1 MACVAGCWQ
10 DTVQWY
16 GRYKL
21 WRALVDAILTDL
33 VLENLS
39 VGTLSKVSL
48 TVPDGQVAC
57 LSGPSGSGKS
67 RLLRAVADLEPHGG
81 RVALGDT
88 AQLDVPA
95 HQWRSR
101 VVMVP
106 ADSQWWFDD
115 VGDHFPDDAKA
126 RLPSALGFPA
136 GVMDWS
142 VSRLSSGE
150 RQRLALWRALALQP
164 EALLLDE
171 PTANLD
177 NDSTEA
183 IENWLLEE
191 IRRRRIATFWV
202 AHDPAQIHRVADARY
217 RIHGNR
223 LERDHGSD

>member
-1 MACVAGCWQ
+1 MLASPG
-10 DTVQWY
+10 
-16 GRYKL
+16 
-21 WRALVDAILTDL
+21 DAILTDL

-39 VGTLSKVSL
+39 VGTLSGVSL
-48 TVPDGQVAC
+48 TVPGGQVVC

-81 RVALGDT
+81 IIRLNDT
-88 AQLDVPA
+88 LQSAMLA

-101 VVMVP
+101 VMMVP
-106 ADSQWWFDD
+106 ADSQWWFDE
-115 VGDHFPDDAKA
+115 VGGHFPDDAGA
-126 RLPSALGFPA
+126 RLPSALGFPPE
-136 GVMDWS
+136 VMGWS

-183 IENWLLEE
+183 IEAWLIDEV
-191 IRRRRIATFWV
+191 RRRQIAVLWV
-202 AHDPAQIHRVADARY
+202 AHDPAQIHRLASAHY
-217 RIHGNR
+217 RIHGTT
-223 LERDHGSD
+223 LERVHGSD

>member
-1 MACVAGCWQ
+1 M
-10 DTVQWY
+10 
-16 GRYKL
+16 
-21 WRALVDAILTDL
+21 
-33 VLENLS
+33 LENLS
-39 VGTLSKVSL
+39 VGTLSEVAL
-48 TVPDGQVAC
+48 TVPGGQVVC

-81 RVALGDT
+81 RVSLGD
-88 AQLDVPA
+88 AVQLDVPA
-95 HQWRSR
+95 HQWRRR

-106 ADSQWWFDD
+106 ADSQWWFDE
-115 VGDHFPDDAKA
+115 VGGHFSDDAA
-126 RLPSALGFPA
+126 LRLPSALGFPPE
-136 GVMDWS
+136 VMGWS

-183 IENWLLEE
+183 IETWLLDE
-191 IRRRRIATFWV
+191 IRSRQIAVLWV
-202 AHDPAQIHRVADARY
+202 AHDPGQIHRVADTHF

-223 LERDHGSD
+223 LERVHGSD